1 MVQFSIEELLCKD
14 GVNIWRLKG
23 FLNKKKIFFSVAI
36 WYSKTFFFPSPSL
49 TKQRLIISL
58 AFWFISL
65 LRMVINFLAPSITR
79 RCLSNQGSLWC
90 LYTYWH
96 IPYYGDKSSLSWKR
110 LSPLSLSLSMWYVEE
125 RNTVR
130 VVCIMTS
137 ACSLGTRFHMRWLK

>member
-23 FLNKKKIFFSVAI
+23 LLNKKKSFSVAI

-49 TKQRLIISL
+49 TKQWLIISL

-65 LRMVINFLAPSITR
+65 LWMVINFLALSITR
-79 RCLSNQGSLWC
+79 RCLSNQGFLWC

-96 IPYYGDKSSLSWKR
+96 FPHYGDKSALSWKK
-110 LSPLSLSLSMWYVEE
+110 LSPLSL

-130 VVCIMTS
+130 VVCNDQRMLIRIRVSMWEDRNRN
-137 ACSLGTRFHMRWLK
+137 ARGL